1 MFVIAS
7 NITTRQPNVASLF
20 EQLKESRWDLDG
32 DAAAVLQKLA
42 EQCVN
47 AGADALEVNTLHHMD
62 EPEAMQ
68 AAVKIVQRATD
79 RQLCLSTN
87 NVRALEAGLDAC
99 RGSPIVNYV
108 SMDEMRLK
116 HMLPLA
122 ADRGAEIVL
131 LVSEPEAP
139 RAAQDM
145 LHNAAVLVG
154 AATEAGIADAHLFI
168 DPGLIHITRSIG
180 QQHLVEV
187 RRFLESLPDVFEPPV
202 RSTCWLANASA
213 GAPKRVG
220 LVVETILLAMLA
232 GLGLSSVFLD
242 VLVPDNM
249 RVIRALRIFNNEV
262 VYSEQDLEY

>member
-20 EQLKESRWDLDG
+20 DQLKESSWDLNG
-32 DAAAVLQKLA
+32 DAATVLQKLA

-47 AGADALEVNTLHHMD
+47 AGADAVEINTLHHGD
-62 EPEAMQ
+62 EPEAME
-68 AAVKIVQRATD
+68 AAVRIVQRATD
-79 RQLCLSTN
+79 RQVCLSTN
-87 NVRALEAGLDAC
+87 NVKTLEAGLDVCEGA
-99 RGSPIVNYV
+99 PIVNYI
-108 SMDEMRLK
+108 SMDETRLK

-122 ADRGAEIVL
+122 ADRGAEVVL

-139 RAAQDM
+139 SAAKDM

-154 AATEAGIADAHLFI
+154 AANESGIGDDRLFV

-187 RRFLESLPDVFEPPV
+187 KRFLQSLPDVFEPPV

-213 GAPKRVG
+213 GAPRGVR
-220 LVVETILLAMLA
+220 LVIDTVLLAMLA

-249 RVIRALRIFNNEV
+249 RVVRALRVFDNEV
-262 VYSEQDLEY
+262 VYSEQELEY